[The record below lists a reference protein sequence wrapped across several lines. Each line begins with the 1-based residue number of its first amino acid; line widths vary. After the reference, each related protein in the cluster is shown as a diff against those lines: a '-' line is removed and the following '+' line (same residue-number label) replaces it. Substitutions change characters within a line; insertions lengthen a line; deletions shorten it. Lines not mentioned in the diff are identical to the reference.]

1 MKPPVLRG
9 RIARRI
15 LLNFRVDPEV
25 MARALP
31 AKLTPSLVAGR
42 AIAGVCLIRLEG
54 IRPRGLPSAIGID
67 SENAAHR
74 VAVRVEGEEGGPA
87 RDAVYIFRRDT
98 GSRLNHLAG
107 GRIFPGEHHLARIDA
122 RDDGEHVA
130 IDIASDDGTRVSLRA
145 RPADDLPAGSCFR
158 SLEEA
163 SRFFERGGVGYSVT
177 ADPGRLDGM
186 RLATE
191 GWTVRP
197 LAVDEAFS
205 SIFADPGRFPP
216 GSVELDCALVMRD
229 VEHAWHAEPDLLV

>member
-15 LLNFRVDPEV
+15 LLNFRVDPGV

-31 AKLTPSLVAGR
+31 ATVSPSLVAGH

-54 IRPRGLPSAIGID
+54 VRPRGLPSAIGID

-74 VAVRVEGEEGGPA
+74 VAVRVGGEAGGPA

-98 GSRLNHLAG
+98 GSRLNHFAG
-107 GRIFPGEHHLARIDA
+107 GRIFPGEHHLARFDV

-130 IDIASDDGTRVSLRA
+130 IDIASEDGTGVRLRA
-145 RPADDLPAGSCFR
+145 RPADALPAGSCFG
-158 SLEEA
+158 SLDEA
-163 SRFFERGGVGYSVT
+163 SRFFERGCVGYSVT
-177 ADPGRLDGM
+177 GDPGRLDGL
-186 RLATE
+186 RLETD
-191 GWTVRP
+191 GWAVRP

-205 SIFADPGRFPP
+205 SIFADPSRFPP
-216 GSVELDCALVMRD
+216 GSVTLDCALLMRD
-229 VEHAWHAEPDLLV
+229 VEHSWDPEPDLLV